1 MPERREPI
9 WGYRDLALFLSAV
22 LPSLALAA
30 LLSRASRMVAPGWF
44 FSDAVRTLVF
54 QSFMYVFL
62 LGALYLVVAW
72 RYGEPFLT
80 SLGWTFPIPHAF
92 LVLTAGPAFAVAL
105 SALGVIL
112 RAPQDS
118 SQIEILIKS
127 RASLAAIILFG
138 VVLAPIVEEMLF
150 RGFLLPLLVRSMGPW
165 LGILLTA
172 VPFAL
177 LHGVQ
182 NQWAWQPVLLIGIAG
197 IAFGYVRIKTGSTT
211 AAFLMHSAYNA
222 MGFLGYTLTHWRT
235 LS

>member
-9 WGYRDLALFLSAV
+9 WDYRDLALFLSAV

-62 LGALYLVVAW
+62 VGALYLVVAW
-72 RYGEPFLT
+72 RYGEPFLP

-92 LVLTAGPAFAVAL
+92 MVLAAGPVLALAL
-105 SALGVIL
+105 SALGVFL

-118 SQIEILIKS
+118 SQIEVLIKS

-138 VVLAPIVEEMLF
+138 VILAPIFEEMLF
-150 RGFLLPLLVRSMGPW
+150 RGFLLPLLVRSVGPW
-165 LGILLTA
+165 FGILLTA

-177 LHGVQ
+177 LHGAQ
-182 NQWAWQPVLLIGIAG
+182 NNWAWQPVLLIGIAG
-197 IAFGYVRIKTGSTT
+197 IAFGYVRYKTGSTT
-211 AAFLMHSAYNA
+211 AAFLMHAAYNA
-222 MGFLGYTLTHWRT
+222 TGFLGYTLTHWQT
-235 LS
+235 LN